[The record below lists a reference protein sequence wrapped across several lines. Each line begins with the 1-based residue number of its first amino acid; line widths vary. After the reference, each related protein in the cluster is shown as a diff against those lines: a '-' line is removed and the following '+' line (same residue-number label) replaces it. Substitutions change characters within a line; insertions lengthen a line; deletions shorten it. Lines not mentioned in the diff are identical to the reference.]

1 MSFVA
6 WGFRKDKIIY
16 QEFHTLEFSPGYAA
30 LLVSVCVCEGGEQS
44 VLYSGTLTLAVPRE

>member
-30 LLVSVCVCEGGEQS
+30 LLVSVCGAWGGAKRSLQWHLDLGGAS
-44 VLYSGTLTLAVPRE
+44 

>member
-30 LLVSVCVCEGGEQS
+30 LLVSVCVCEGG
-44 VLYSGTLTLAVPRE
+44 GAKRTLQWHLDLGGAS